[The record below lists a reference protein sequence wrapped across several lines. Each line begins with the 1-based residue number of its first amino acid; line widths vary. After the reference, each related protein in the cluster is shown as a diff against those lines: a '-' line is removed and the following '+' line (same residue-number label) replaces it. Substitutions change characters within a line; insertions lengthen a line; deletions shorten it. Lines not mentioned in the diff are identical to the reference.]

1 MYLGAELLNAV
12 EYLRHVASLEQVDGL
27 ERACFRYAVR
37 FTEFHEVCDVFH
49 LKCTSTQSC
58 MYEIVDKVG

>member
-49 LKCTSTQSC
+49 LKRTIIHVRSY
-58 MYEIVDKVG
+58 MYVRDFG